1 MVKVKCSQF
10 GNCPLADGAVHE
22 LASMADHDCELR
34 REGGQCGLAEV
45 KGGGVKMPGLPKPV
59 LIGAAAAVLLGGG
72 GAAAWWAFSAPTCN
86 IETGRSLMALDPK
99 VGELETLG
107 TNCLKAGMKNGNA
120 NEMTLAVQ
128 ALRLADKKGSAI
140 ASASLG
146 RLFDPLIRPE
156 VEADAASPDILPA
169 TDPRLAAGFYDRAAK
184 LGDAKSKA
192 AVAELRQ
199 RYDLP
204 AADGSQAGRDGA
216 PLTLPGYP
224 DIFQRVIAKPGA
236 ALATGPEAAGGVAV
250 KPFDLFYVFKRQG
263 DNLQVGRSLQKGP
276 EGWIAGDKAQDWN
289 VMLVMRYAAPGQRRQ
304 VLFFRDELSVKSL
317 LAQPGAAET
326 VDGIIASTTAGEP
339 DPRLIAIEDKT
350 VDWTL
355 SPYVMPVLQASM
367 TIADD
372 GRSVTLAQV
381 GSVAGGGAATTSA
394 AATPGV
400 CGSDPALANRH
411 QVVFV
416 IDTTASMGPYIEQVK
431 RLAERWRVQT
441 EARGVADNFR
451 FGIVAYRNNIDDPA
465 QAGLE
470 YVARTVLPLSAKAG
484 GTAFVAAANS
494 LAATPVSTH
503 SFDEDAVAGLKQAVE
518 LDWSAGCGLRLM
530 VLITDAGA
538 LKSDDPKARHAGVGL
553 STIAAQAR
561 EQNIRTF
568 VAHLATPE
576 ARKAGNVEKAAGQ
589 YRDAFAAPSGEG
601 YQAISD
607 GSPASFGGYLK
618 GIGPIIDGAAKQ
630 KAGTL
635 QAKPVVAEGAV
646 QTITDQVLTE
656 LFSVQQRFVGAAAGA
671 QAGTFTDSWTSDRD
685 LADLNREALEVSV
698 YLTRRQL
705 NQLAEQT
712 DRLVRTARQAK
723 MESDKFF
730 GLLRLVSAATAQD
743 PGRYKDD
750 VSRLDAMM
758 PSFLKL
764 LPYKSDVLSMNAE
777 DWRAMGAS
785 KQDAFLRR
793 LSEKLQFY
801 RALDSNQSRWKA
813 LGDAEKDNQVA
824 LVPLRQMP

>member
-1 MVKVKCSQF
+1 MVKVKCTQY

-22 LASMADHDCELR
+22 LTSITDHDCELR

-45 KGGGVKMPGLPKPV
+45 KGGPVVIPKIPKPA
-59 LIGAAAAVLLGGG
+59 LIGAAALVLLGGG
-72 GAAAWWAFSAPTCN
+72 GFAAWKIIATPTCDVADA
-86 IETGRSLMALDPK
+86 RALMSLDPK

-107 TNCLKAGMKNGNA
+107 TDCLAAGMKSGKTDV
-120 NEMTLAVQ
+120 MTLAVQ
-128 ALRLADKKGSAI
+128 ALRLADKKGSAV
-140 ASASLG
+140 ASAALG
-146 RLFDPLIRPE
+146 RLFDPLVRPD
-156 VEADAASPDILPA
+156 VETDAASPDILPA

-184 LGDAKSKA
+184 LGDAGSKT
-192 AVAELRQ
+192 AVAALRQ

-204 AADGSQAGRDGA
+204 ASDGSQAGRDGA
-216 PLTLPGYP
+216 PLTVPGYP
-224 DIFQRVIAKPGA
+224 DIFQRVIAKPGS
-236 ALATGPEAAGGVAV
+236 ALAPTPGGAGGIAV

-263 DNLQVGRSLQKGP
+263 ENLNVGRSLQKGP
-276 EGWIAGDKAQDWN
+276 EGWLPGDKAQDWN
-289 VMLVMRYAAPGQRRQ
+289 VMLVMRYAPPGQRHP

-326 VDGIIASTTAGEP
+326 VDAIVASTTAGEP
-339 DPRLIAIEDKT
+339 DPRLVAIEDKS

-367 TIADD
+367 TLADD
-372 GRSVTLAQV
+372 GRNVTLARV
-381 GSVAGGGAATTSA
+381 GSVSGGGASA
-394 AATPGV
+394 APATPGT
-400 CGSDPALANRH
+400 CSADPAAANRH

-416 IDTTASMGPYIEQVK
+416 IDTTSSMGPYIEQVK
-431 RLAERWRVQT
+431 RIAEAWRVQT
-441 EARGVADNFR
+441 EAKKVADNFR
-451 FGIVAYRNNIDDPA
+451 FGIVAYRNNMDDPA

-470 YVARTVLPLSAKAG
+470 YVARTVLPLSAAAG
-484 GTAFVAAANS
+484 GTAFVAAAKS
-494 LAATPVSTH
+494 LSATPVSTH
-503 SFDEDAVAGLKQAVE
+503 TFDEDAVAGLKQAID

-530 VLITDAGA
+530 FLVSDAGS
-538 LKSDDPKARHAGVGL
+538 LQSDDPKARYANIGL

-561 EQNIRTF
+561 EKNIRIF

-576 ARKAGNVEKAAGQ
+576 ARAAGDVDKAAAQ
-589 YRDAFAAPSGEG
+589 YRDAFATPSGEG
-601 YQAISD
+601 YQAIAD
-607 GSPASFGGYLK
+607 GAPAAFGRYLT

-635 QAKPVVAEGAV
+635 QARPVVASGAASS
-646 QTITDQVLTE
+646 ITDQVLTE

-671 QAGTFTDSWTSDRD
+671 SAGTFTDSWTSDRD

-698 YLTRRQL
+698 FLTRRQL

-764 LPYKSDVLSMNAE
+764 LPYKSDVLSMTAE

-793 LSEKLQFY
+793 LSEKLEFF
-801 RALDSNQSRWKA
+801 RALNNDQSRWRQLA
-813 LGDAEKDNQVA
+813 DADKDNAVA